1 MELSSVTFSRSS
13 RDCRNNDGNA
23 NIKMC
28 QKDSSIITSCSS
40 CNSASYSEHTS
51 GTTGI
56 HRMRTRSK
64 RGNAIMINNN
74 SRSRICSPL
83 HHLFFVFALILICSS
98 VGESHVSINE
108 HGGYEDVVVSISKEV
123 PPIACQQLIQNIQ
136 VGLLEFLLFIIYIYF
151 LLCIP
156 LLIALFCLRDC
167 KICMFNLHSLLC
179 SFYILLVTVIIS

>member
-1 MELSSVTFSRSS
+1 MEPSSSATLKSRSW
-13 RDCRNNDGNA
+13 DCRNNESKA

-28 QKDSSIITSCSS
+28 QKDSSIISSCS
-40 CNSASYSEHTS
+40 CISASYSEHTS

-56 HRMRTRSK
+56 HRIRTRSK

-74 SRSRICSPL
+74 SRSRICSPF

-136 VGLLEFLLFIIYIYF
+136 VGLLEFLLLFLFIFFIINSTADIAF
-151 LLCIP
+151 LLERLQNSYVQPI
-156 LLIALFCLRDC
+156 
-167 KICMFNLHSLLC
+167 
-179 SFYILLVTVIIS
+179 

>member
-1 MELSSVTFSRSS
+1 MELSSVTLGRSS
-13 RDCRNNDGNA
+13 RDCRNNDSNV

-40 CNSASYSEHTS
+40 CISASYSEHTS
-51 GTTGI
+51 ETTGI

-136 VGLLEFLLFIIYIYF
+136 VGLLEFFII
-151 LLCIP
+151 
-156 LLIALFCLRDC
+156 
-167 KICMFNLHSLLC
+167 
-179 SFYILLVTVIIS
+179 FYLY